1 MTGTPASTGTAAS
14 TDTGSTSPGS
24 PILQLHDVHAAY
36 GQVRVLHGIDLE
48 VREGEVVVVLGANG
62 AGKTTTMRAICGMVD
77 TTGSIR
83 LDGEEIR
90 GKKAA
95 DIARRGVAHVP
106 QGRGTFADL
115 SVDDNLQVGAFVRK
129 DKEIRSDVDRWYDTF
144 PVLGERREQM
154 AGTLSGGEQQML
166 AVARALMGRPRLLL
180 LDEPSLGLA
189 PMIVQN
195 VFKNLQTIREEFGT
209 TMLVVEQNASL
220 ALNVADRGYVIEAG
234 RIVLEGS
241 ADKLGSDDA
250 VRAAYLGY

>member
-1 MTGTPASTGTAAS
+1 MTDTPTSTGTAA
-14 TDTGSTSPGS
+14 DTGSTPPGS
-24 PILQLHDVHAAY
+24 PILQLQDVHAAY

-83 LDGEEIR
+83 LDGEEIL

-129 DKEIRSDVDRWYDTF
+129 DKEIRTDIDRWYDTF
-144 PVLGERREQM
+144 PVLGERHDQM

-166 AVARALMGRPRLLL
+166 AVARALMGRPRMLL

-195 VFKNLQTIREEFGT
+195 VFKNLETIREEFGT

-220 ALNVADRGYVIEAG
+220 ALNIADRGYVIEAG
-234 RIVLEGS
+234 RIVLEGT
-241 ADKLGSDDA
+241 AEKLSGDDA

>member
-1 MTGTPASTGTAAS
+1 MTDASTATTASA
-14 TDTGSTSPGS
+14 TAPGD
-24 PILQLHDVHAAY
+24 PILQIADVHAAY

-48 VREGEVVVVLGANG
+48 VRDGEVVVVLGANG

-83 LDGEEIR
+83 LDGTEVV
-90 GKKAA
+90 GKKPA
-95 DIARRGVAHVP
+95 DVARLGVAHVP

-115 SVDDNLQVGAFVRK
+115 TVEDNLQVGAFVRK
-129 DKEIRSDVDRWYDTF
+129 DKEVRADIDRWYDTF
-144 PVLGERREQM
+144 PVLGERRQQQ

-195 VFKNLQTIREEFGT
+195 VFRNLQSIREEFGT
-209 TMLVVEQNASL
+209 TMLVVEQNANL
-220 ALNVADRGYVIEAG
+220 ALSIADRGYVIEAG
-234 RIVLEGS
+234 RIVLSGT
-241 ADKLGSDDA
+241 ADHLQSDDA

>member
-1 MTGTPASTGTAAS
+1 MTDATTAS
-14 TDTGSTSPGS
+14 TDGHVSSGR
-24 PILQLHDVHAAY
+24 PILQIEGVHAAY
-36 GQVRVLHGIDLE
+36 GMVRVLHGVDLE

-83 LDGEEIR
+83 MDGEELV
-90 GKKAA
+90 GKKSA
-95 DIARRGVAHVP
+95 DVARKGVAHVP

-115 SVDDNLQVGAFVRK
+115 SVEENLQLGAFVRK
-129 DKEIRSDVDRWYDTF
+129 DKEIRSDIDRWYDVF
-144 PVLGERREQM
+144 PVLGERRQQQ

-195 VFKNLQTIREEFGT
+195 VFRNLQTIREEFGT
-209 TMLVVEQNASL
+209 TMLVVEQNANL
-220 ALNVADRGYVIEAG
+220 ALGIADRGYVIEAG
-234 RIVLEGS
+234 KIVLSGT
-241 ADKLGSDDA
+241 ADELSNDDA
-250 VRAAYLGY
+250 VRAAYLGV